1 MWFLRRRNMSDNIK
15 FVLASQSPRR
25 AELLK
30 YITPEFEI
38 LPSDCDETVPDGVP
52 ADEVPQILAVRKALH
67 VRELRP
73 DALVIG
79 CDTVVIIDGVIL
91 GKPHDAQDAKRM
103 LRLLSGRTHTVVSG
117 VCICLGSKTLSFTQ
131 NTLVSFYDMSDEE
144 IDSYVQEC
152 SPLDKAGAYG
162 IQDRGGLFVKHI
174 DGDFYNIVGLPIARL
189 SREIKKLC
197 EIAAVR

>member
-1 MWFLRRRNMSDNIK
+1 MSDNIK

-52 ADEVPQILAVRKALH
+52 ADEAPQILAVRKALH

>member
-1 MWFLRRRNMSDNIK
+1 MSDNIK

-162 IQDRGGLFVKHI
+162 IQDRGRLFVKHI

-189 SREIKKLC
+189 NREIKKLC
-197 EIAAVR
+197 EIASVR

>member
-1 MWFLRRRNMSDNIK
+1 MSDNIK

-197 EIAAVR
+197 EIASV

>member
-1 MWFLRRRNMSDNIK
+1 MSDNIK

-52 ADEVPQILAVRKALH
+52 ADEAPQILAVRKALH

-189 SREIKKLC
+189 NREIKKLC

>member
-1 MWFLRRRNMSDNIK
+1 MSDNIK

-79 CDTVVIIDGVIL
+79 CDTVVIIDSVIL

-162 IQDRGGLFVKHI
+162 IQGAFAKFIDRI
-174 DGDFYNIVGLPIARL
+174 DGDYYNVVGLPVSYVYQAL
-189 SREIKKLC
+189 FRE
-197 EIAAVR
+197 E

>member
-1 MWFLRRRNMSDNIK
+1 MSDNIK

-197 EIAAVR
+197 EIASVR

>member
-189 SREIKKLC
+189 NREIKQL
-197 EIAAVR
+197 ISS

>member
-1 MWFLRRRNMSDNIK
+1 MSDNIK

-197 EIAAVR
+197 EIAAV

>member
-1 MWFLRRRNMSDNIK
+1 MSDNIK

-91 GKPHDAQDAKRM
+91 GKPVDPQDAKKIH
-103 LRLLSGRTHTVVSG
+103 RLLSGRTITAKSG
-117 VCICLGSKTLSFTQ
+117 VGICLDIKTLTFTL

-189 SREIKKLC
+189 NREIKKLC
-197 EIAAVR
+197 EIASVR

>member
-1 MWFLRRRNMSDNIK
+1 MSDNIK

-162 IQDRGGLFVKHI
+162 IQDGGGLFVKHI

-189 SREIKKLC
+189 NREIKKLC
-197 EIAAVR
+197 EIASVR

>member
-1 MWFLRRRNMSDNIK
+1 MSDNIK

-152 SPLDKAGAYG
+152 SPPDKAGAYG

-189 SREIKKLC
+189 NREIKKLC
-197 EIAAVR
+197 EIASVR

>member
-1 MWFLRRRNMSDNIK
+1 MSDNIK

-79 CDTVVIIDGVIL
+79 CDTVVIIDSVIL

-197 EIAAVR
+197 EIASVR

>member
-1 MWFLRRRNMSDNIK
+1 MSDNIK

>member
-1 MWFLRRRNMSDNIK
+1 MSDNIK

-117 VCICLGSKTLSFTQ
+117 VCICHGSKTLSFTQ

-189 SREIKKLC
+189 NREIKKLC
-197 EIAAVR
+197 EIASVR